1 MEVFAF
7 TAMSKYPLMSPKNGQ
22 EEYGQDKA
30 VASTKTRVKA
40 TVNQEIVEVFYNAM
54 EQEEVHRQLWWK

>member
-1 MEVFAF
+1 
-7 TAMSKYPLMSPKNGQ
+7 MSPKNGQ

-40 TVNQEIVEVFYNAM
+40 TVNQEIAEVFYNAM
-54 EQEEVHRQLWWK
+54 EQEEIHQQL